1 MEENEY
7 FRRFMSMDISL
18 VEEDISD
25 VKEREQAWNFVSC
38 LYGQGGIVDENGDFN
53 KDGFDMYVG
62 AIWKGKDE
70 KKNALSIIK
79 AAAEEASTEGSCP
92 AEKALFFYRKLKE
105 KELCLPQK
113 IQNNMKMR
121 DAVRTCLAKYPI
133 GFVDMMNI
141 LGMKHPMTDVEAS
154 YAACFMMEVS
164 GEGEEICPNYLPELM
179 EKNPDKDR
187 AAQVIE
193 AYNKCKEAKGYTDKC
208 FKRDDFEEIKTYF
221 HYMYDCLPE
230 HCDDMS
236 YDDVCPLH

>member
-105 KELCLPQK
+105 KELCLL
-113 IQNNMKMR
+113 I
-121 DAVRTCLAKYPI
+121 
-133 GFVDMMNI
+133 
-141 LGMKHPMTDVEAS
+141 
-154 YAACFMMEVS
+154 
-164 GEGEEICPNYLPELM
+164 
-179 EKNPDKDR
+179 
-187 AAQVIE
+187 
-193 AYNKCKEAKGYTDKC
+193 
-208 FKRDDFEEIKTYF
+208 
-221 HYMYDCLPE
+221 
-230 HCDDMS
+230 
-236 YDDVCPLH
+236 